1 VHLPPVPLATMAA
14 NPSWVLLV
22 MMAVPCLGLAM
33 RMAPLLDGKGQ
44 PL

>member
-1 VHLPPVPLATMAA
+1 MAA

-22 MMAVPCLGLAM
+22 MMAVRCLGLAM
-33 RMAPLLDGKGQ
+33 RMALLLDGKGQ